1 MATKPPRENVAS
13 TGEPGEVLATTQ
25 LQVRALG
32 LTGALMQNITAIA
45 PAITAFFFTATIVGF
60 TGAISPFAYFLGF
73 LVVLALGMCLVQL
86 AKLFPSAGGYFTY
99 VSRTLGPRAGFLTGW
114 AYTLYSPIIAG
125 PILAFFGYILQGE
138 LQANYGINVPWWVF
152 ALVAIPVIAVLGF
165 YGIKLSVR
173 AIVVLGGLEFL
184 IVLALGLSGLVFD
197 PGFNPGHLATATGFA
212 LAIVFSVQ
220 GLTGWES
227 AVPLAEET
235 ASPRRNVPIA
245 TMASIVI
252 TGLMTVIVIWG
263 QVIGWGWLNIG
274 KLPASA
280 ELPALVIAHRVWG
293 AVWSIAL
300 FAMFT
305 SVMAAS
311 LATQNVATRMWYG
324 MARTG
329 VLPRVVARVD
339 PKRKTP
345 TVAVLLQFLLSMGL
359 AFIGGGLLGPATFF
373 ILMVG
378 FCLVLAVIFVYSMGN
393 IGVVVHYWL
402 HRRREFNWVL
412 HFIFPVGTT
421 AILIYSLVKSF
432 SPFPASPD
440 NWSPVIVGAWMLV
453 GVGVLVILKVRGGE
467 TWLQK
472 AGEIIDSHTVTAEG
486 AETIADTG
494 DADGNQ
500 N

>member
-184 IVLALGLSGLVFD
+184 IVLALGLSGLISPGPGGFTVRVFD

-311 LATQNVATRMWYG
+311 LATQNVATRM
-324 MARTG
+324 
-329 VLPRVVARVD
+329 
-339 PKRKTP
+339 
-345 TVAVLLQFLLSMGL
+345 
-359 AFIGGGLLGPATFF
+359 
-373 ILMVG
+373 
-378 FCLVLAVIFVYSMGN
+378 
-393 IGVVVHYWL
+393 
-402 HRRREFNWVL
+402 
-412 HFIFPVGTT
+412 
-421 AILIYSLVKSF
+421 
-432 SPFPASPD
+432 
-440 NWSPVIVGAWMLV
+440 
-453 GVGVLVILKVRGGE
+453 
-467 TWLQK
+467 
-472 AGEIIDSHTVTAEG
+472 
-486 AETIADTG
+486 
-494 DADGNQ
+494 
-500 N
+500 